1 MDSSIFYITSNIG
14 KSLSEGDLSNLSKLI
29 MERNEIII
37 LHDDIS
43 NFLYNVTN
51 NIKLNIVKLTFGY
64 SLLYFTDENN
74 IKINIPSNIIVYEY
88 GYNKNIYKI
97 ILNKINNE
105 FFHLFCDNNYKIEY
119 NNNLI
124 LDIKSRSKSLSK
136 NNILF

>member
-1 MDSSIFYITSNIG
+1 MDSSIFYFTTNIG
-14 KSLSEGDLSNLSKLI
+14 KSLSEGNLSTLSKLI
-29 MERNEIII
+29 MERNEIMI

-64 SLLYFTDENN
+64 SLLYFTNENN

-88 GYNKNIYKI
+88 GDNKTIYKI

-124 LDIKSRSKSLSK
+124 LDIKSKSLSK
-136 NNILF
+136 ILKK